1 MLSDTK
7 TIGPHKQRRNNGWE
21 GSREA
26 AKVSGAMNRTCR
38 AVVVEGC
45 FSRSD
50 AAPWRGQDSEGTSY
64 VNRAADLNRK
74 SFSTARRGVQGRRV
88 AGHTRHE
95 PRRDVTSSSV
105 RRAAPLQLLFLVLA
119 ASIHYAHLCG
129 CMCDRESSCLPYK
142 QPTLAY
148 MIPTT
153 LSFVPQNTMSLEFV
167 QLNTEK

>member
-1 MLSDTK
+1 
-7 TIGPHKQRRNNGWE
+7 
-21 GSREA
+21 
-26 AKVSGAMNRTCR
+26 MNRTCR

-88 AGHTRHE
+88 AGHTRHG

-105 RRAAPLQLLFLVLA
+105 RRAAA
-119 ASIHYAHLCG
+119 ASL
-129 CMCDRESSCLPYK
+129 SSS
-142 QPTLAY
+142 QHTLLRT
-148 MIPTT
+148 P
-153 LSFVPQNTMSLEFV
+153 LRVHV
-167 QLNTEK
+167 